1 MMELVINSSP
11 KAVDI
16 AVLRDKKLIE
26 LHQESFEQEFAVG
39 DIYLGKIHKIVS
51 GLNAAFVDV
60 GYEKDAF
67 LHYHDLGPQIRSM
80 SKFVKDTR
88 RGKQGGSNLMNV
100 SREPDIDKHGTID
113 QVLKQGQE
121 IMVQIDKEPIST
133 KGPRIGAEISIPGRY
148 LVLVPFSDRVSV
160 SSRINDPAE
169 KDRLK
174 RLLRSIKPKN
184 FGVIVRTNAEGKKVA
199 DLDKDLKDL
208 LHKWKG
214 AYNTLKKA
222 KNPSK
227 ILGELSR
234 TSALLRDILN
244 NSFEKITVDD
254 PEIYEE
260 VVEFLVKKIPDAKN
274 KVDLYKGKE
283 SIFDKTG
290 VSKQIKTSFGRTVSS
305 KSGVYLVIEHTE
317 ALHVIDVNSGN
328 RTKSQN
334 DQETN
339 ALEVNLEAAEEV
351 ARQLRL
357 RDMGGII
364 VVDFIDMKNPE
375 NRKKLHQKMKE
386 FMEDDKAKHS
396 VLAPSKFG
404 LVQITRQRV
413 RPETNVKTQETCPSC
428 NGTGV
433 SSASLKLID
442 DIETQLRYVIKDLKK
457 KKVTVAV
464 HPYLEAY
471 LTRGILSKRAKWQ
484 MNMGGRIKIR
494 SAASLAMLEYH
505 FYDGKNEEIQ
515 L

>member
-26 LHQESFEQEFAVG
+26 LHQESLEQEFAVG
-39 DIYLGKIHKIVS
+39 DIYLGKIHKIVA

-67 LHYHDLGPQIRSM
+67 LHYHDLGPQIRSLN
-80 SKFVKDTR
+80 KFVKDTR
-88 RGKQGGSNLMNV
+88 RGKQGGSNLLNIT
-100 SREPDIDKHGTID
+100 READIDKHGTID
-113 QVLKQGQE
+113 KVLKQGQE
-121 IMVQIDKEPIST
+121 IVVQIDKEPIST
-133 KGPRIGAEISIPGRY
+133 KGPRIGSEISIPGRY

-160 SSRINDPAE
+160 SSRIEDAAE
-169 KDRLK
+169 KDRLR
-174 RLLRSIKPKN
+174 RLLKSIKPKN

-199 DLDKDLKDL
+199 ELDKDLKDL
-208 LHKWKG
+208 LAKWKG
-214 AYNTLKKA
+214 TYNTLKKA

-234 TSALLRDILN
+234 TSAILRDILN

-254 PEIYEE
+254 SEIYDEIVAYLE
-260 VVEFLVKKIPDAKN
+260 KKIPDAK
-274 KVDLYKGKE
+274 KMVDLYKGKE

-305 KSGVYLVIEHTE
+305 KSGIYLIIEHTE

-328 RTKSQN
+328 RTKSEK

-339 ALEVNLEAAEEV
+339 ALEVNIEAAEEI

-364 VVDFIDMKNPE
+364 VVDFIDMKSAD
-375 NRKKLHQKMKE
+375 NRKMLHQKMKE
-386 FMEDDKAKHS
+386 FMADDKAKHS

-413 RPETNVKTQETCPSC
+413 RPETNVKTTETCPSC

-433 SSASLKLID
+433 SSASLKLVD
-442 DIETQLRYVIKDLKK
+442 QIETELRHIIKDKK
-457 KKVTVAV
+457 IKKVAVAV

-471 LTRGILSKRAKWQ
+471 LTRGIMSKRVKWQ
-484 MNMGGRIKIR
+484 MNLGGRIKIR
-494 SAASLAMLEYH
+494 PAASLAMLEYH
-505 FYDGKNEEIQ
+505 FYDPKNNLIDV
-515 L
+515 